1 MSKQTEL
8 YETLSPT
15 RLFFKFAIPNMISM
29 AVTALYFI
37 ADGIFVGRFVGA
49 DALAA
54 INLVMPFIN
63 ISFVFSDM
71 VAVGSAVQIA
81 IHLGEKKEEEASR
94 IFTICSLLI
103 VLASCLI
110 GAAGFFAIGPILQLL
125 GADAAVTALAVSY
138 VKVYAVFAP
147 LIMVF
152 FAVDNYLR
160 ICGRTRYSMTINVGT
175 ALINVVLDYLFLGVL
190 HWGIGAAALASCLG
204 YSLGTILSYLP
215 FTLKKLPLRFVRGKV
230 SPGLMRNIFFNGSS
244 EFFTNIAGSVLM
256 IVFNSVLLRL
266 SGTMAVAALSVVL
279 YVDNMVIS
287 ILYGMTD
294 SMQPAI
300 SYSYGAQLR
309 RRMLAFEKRVL
320 LAGALIAAA
329 AWSTLQLGGSEI
341 LTLFLK
347 GESPALTEL
356 SLQAMRLFSFAY
368 CTSWLGIC
376 LSAFFTAVNRPGI
389 SLLIS
394 LGRALLFPL
403 AAMAVLVPWL
413 GLQGVWLTAPAGNA
427 LAAFVAAAV
436 FVWFLRRGDQSFLHS
451 EQL

>member
-63 ISFVFSDM
+63 IRFVFSDM

-230 SPGLMRNIFFNGSS
+230 SPGLMRNIFFNG
-244 EFFTNIAGSVLM
+244 
-256 IVFNSVLLRL
+256 
-266 SGTMAVAALSVVL
+266 
-279 YVDNMVIS
+279 
-287 ILYGMTD
+287 
-294 SMQPAI
+294 
-300 SYSYGAQLR
+300 
-309 RRMLAFEKRVL
+309 
-320 LAGALIAAA
+320 
-329 AWSTLQLGGSEI
+329 
-341 LTLFLK
+341 
-347 GESPALTEL
+347 
-356 SLQAMRLFSFAY
+356 
-368 CTSWLGIC
+368 
-376 LSAFFTAVNRPGI
+376 
-389 SLLIS
+389 
-394 LGRALLFPL
+394 
-403 AAMAVLVPWL
+403 
-413 GLQGVWLTAPAGNA
+413 
-427 LAAFVAAAV
+427 
-436 FVWFLRRGDQSFLHS
+436 
-451 EQL
+451 